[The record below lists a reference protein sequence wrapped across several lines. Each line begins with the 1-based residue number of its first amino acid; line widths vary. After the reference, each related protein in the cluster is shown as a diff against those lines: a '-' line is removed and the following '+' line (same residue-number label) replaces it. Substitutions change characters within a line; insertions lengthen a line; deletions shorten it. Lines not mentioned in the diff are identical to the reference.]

1 MKLKAKKRSDFA
13 CVVCGELFVDVHHII
28 PQKDGG
34 PHKLDNA
41 AALCPLCH
49 RRYGGNPDLRKE
61 LRHLRDHRWEICA
74 DRRANPVTLGIV
86 AKVDQLARDHRD
98 GREQNE
104 RLFVEVKDQMTEL
117 TRGLHQEAS
126 SATTTPQIIHALSAF
141 AIGSSS
147 ASASMAGASRCP
159 QCNTDSIPPNSRVC
173 DNCGYINDDSAFV

>member
-1 MKLKAKKRSDFA
+1 MGFSEKVKLKAKKRSDFA

-61 LRHLRDHRWEICA
+61 LRHLRDHR
-74 DRRANPVTLGIV
+74 
-86 AKVDQLARDHRD
+86 D

-141 AIGSSS
+141 ATGSSS